1 VPCFAV
7 SLSSRPTS
15 LDGILLMVEDRREAE
30 EIAAEV
36 RRKGH
41 RVMVREISDLPSL
54 IPTSEESA
62 DDRGRSVDQRPH
74 RSVADGT
81 AVRSG
86 GSSVRSSGPPVR
98 SAGPSVRSN
107 RNG

>member
-41 RVMVREISDLPSL
+41 RVMVREISDVPSL
-54 IPTSEESA
+54 IPTSEE
-62 DDRGRSVDQRPH
+62 RGDGRARSPETRPQRSP
-74 RSVADGT
+74 G
-81 AVRSG
+81 
-86 GSSVRSSGPPVR
+86 
-98 SAGPSVRSN
+98 
-107 RNG
+107 